1 MVPGKSDYRYNH
13 HSYYYY
19 NDSARD
25 RMTNSSRI
33 LAFKESLAL
42 IYFLCPFLFNA
53 QNKISLIF
61 FLLIGKS
68 SFKLKLNNFMI
79 EIKRSNFY
87 QLLSI
92 LGVITYAIS
101 YSINSKKILEF
112 SFDKNNKFSIPLN
125 NLSHEDENLL
135 ELLFLGTKFGANF
148 FTKSIET
155 IQLREKSFKIT
166 TVDNKKIIETSNGI
180 KFFID
185 SIHPGNTIVET
196 FIKNIHMI
204 NTKID
209 WRNKIV
215 VDVGAECGDTPLYFA
230 SKGAK
235 VYAFEPVRTHFD
247 SMMRNL
253 KLNKHLS
260 KNIVPINAA
269 IGKDGILKF
278 YESTKE
284 GGGGGA
290 SFVYNY
296 QGKDFKIT
304 QVRGY
309 SLKTAREKF
318 GISHIDLLKMDCKGC
333 EFFLTKEDL
342 ENIDNIKIEYSIHDK
357 KYKLQSLLQLLES
370 LGFKCILYK
379 HGEQTRISNKFDGN
393 IYGTMMSH
401 EIV

>member
-1 MVPGKSDYRYNH
+1 MVPSKSDYRYSH

-19 NDSARD
+19 NDSPRD

-33 LAFKESLAL
+33 LAFKESLAW
-42 IYFLCPFLFNA
+42 IYFLFPFLFNA
-53 QNKISLIF
+53 QNKISIIF
-61 FLLIGKS
+61 SLLIGKS
-68 SFKLKLNNFMI
+68 SFKLKLNNVVI

-87 QLLSI
+87 HLYSI
-92 LGVITYAIS
+92 LGIMAYATS
-101 YSINSKKILEF
+101 YSINSKKIFEF
-112 SFDKNNKFSIPLN
+112 CFDDNNKFSIPLN
-125 NLSHEDENLL
+125 NLSYEDENLL
-135 ELLFLGTKFGANF
+135 VLLFLSIKYGGNF
-148 FTKSIET
+148 FTKSIEN
-155 IQLREKSFKIT
+155 IQLREKSFKIMI
-166 TVDNKKIIETSNGI
+166 VDNKKIIETSNGI

-209 WRNKIV
+209 WKNKIV

-304 QVRGY
+304 QVQGY

-342 ENIDNIKIEYSIHDK
+342 EDVDSIKIEYGIQDK
-357 KYKLQSLLQLLES
+357 KNKLKSLLQLLES
-370 LGFKCILYK
+370 MGFKCMLYRQT
-379 HGEQTRISNKFDGN
+379 EQGRISNKFAGN
-393 IYGTMMSH
+393 IYGTKISNTT
-401 EIV
+401 